1 MKPLVIVT
9 DNGSTPEDALGLSIL
24 KTLGYESI
32 VIDHHN
38 PVEIDEKG
46 VTSVDKYLVG
56 HLNPYKHGLD
66 SKTSAGQL
74 CYEIARMVS
83 ETFDLPTMPAVAG
96 ISDRCDVQETEDYIS
111 NTGKD
116 RAYLG
121 KIGTAID
128 YISYQLKHDAGK
140 GVIDILFDNYSFVEI
155 LNEEVKK
162 GFESQLQCALP
173 YLRTQEING
182 VNFST
187 IDLEK
192 YTMRFTYPG
201 PGAVLSRVHEI
212 AAKENETLPS
222 LTIGQTEDMFIVRAN
237 KAVLP
242 VQEIIDALQAKFPQ
256 ANVDGGGHEMAGAIR
271 FVSAHKEALL
281 EEIKNLLKAKNFN

>member
-1 MKPLVIVT
+1 
-9 DNGSTPEDALGLSIL
+9 
-24 KTLGYESI
+24 

-38 PVEIDEKG
+38 PVEIDENG

-83 ETFDLPTMPAVAG
+83 ETFDLPEMPAVAG
-96 ISDRCDVQETEDYIS
+96 ISDRCDVQETEEYIT
-111 NTGKD
+111 NTGKS
-116 RAYLG
+116 REYLG

-140 GVIDILFDNYSFVEI
+140 GVIEELFNNYDFVLI
-155 LNEEVKK
+155 LNAEVSE
-162 GFESQLQCALP
+162 GFENQLRCALP
-173 YLRTQEING
+173 YLRTTEING

-192 YTMRFTYPG
+192 YTMRFTYPA
-201 PGAVLSRVHEI
+201 PGAVLSRIHEI
-212 AAKENETLPS
+212 AAKENENLPS
-222 LTIGQTEDMFIVRAN
+222 LTIGMIEDMFIVRAS
-237 KAVLP
+237 KPILP
-242 VQEIIDALQAKFPQ
+242 VQEIIDNLQAKFPQ

-271 FVSAHKEALL
+271 FVSAHKEDLI
-281 EEIKNLLKAKNFN
+281 EEIKHLLKAKILQ